1 VSVNTSRLF
10 GEGGG
15 ELLSCLIAGSERHR
29 SADGFGGGGMRRV
42 KESAES

>member
-1 VSVNTSRLF
+1 MKTSRLF

-15 ELLSCLIAGSERHR
+15 ELVSSLFAGLERPR
-29 SADGFGGGGMRRV
+29 SVEGFGGGGMRRV